1 MSQTVARRGATKLSR
16 RALVAFL
23 LPALVLYGA
32 FVLWPITQSL
42 RYSLFD
48 WNGLGKVDNFIGL
61 QNFRD
66 AFADDD
72 FREAFGN
79 NVFIIVF
86 SLLLQLPF
94 ALFLAVLLNQRLR
107 GRAVLRVLFFAPY
120 VLSEVVTAVVWR
132 QILRPNGLLDAL
144 LDGVG
149 FAALQ
154 REWLAD
160 PDFVIVSMFFIVSW
174 KYFGFHMILLLAGLQ
189 QISHGLTDAARTDG
203 ATSWQVFRHVTLPLL
218 GPTIRVSVFLSV
230 IGALQL
236 FDLVYVTTKGG
247 PVGRSATMATYLI
260 EKFQRS
266 QFGYA
271 SAISVIIFVICLV
284 IALLYQRFAL
294 RRDLRGAYG

>member
-1 MSQTVARRGATKLSR
+1 MSQTVARRGATRLSR